1 MKMMIVDD
9 NMDLASAL
17 RDLLETEGHDIRLA
31 GNSLEGYATYRLF
44 RPDLVITDLN
54 MPGPNGIDLIH
65 RIRAFDPQVRVIYMS
80 GEMSRFQP
88 LLDQEKR
95 EHSATFLRKPFSRRE
110 LFQLLPAHT

>member
-1 MKMMIVDD
+1 MRLMIVDD

-17 RDLLETEGHDIRLA
+17 RDLLEAEGHDIHLA
-31 GNSLEGYATYRLF
+31 GNSLEGYDTYRLF

-54 MPGPNGIDLIH
+54 MPGPTGIDLIH

-88 LLDQEKR
+88 LLEREKR
-95 EHSATFLRKPFSRRE
+95 EHSATFLRKPFSRRQ
-110 LFQLLPAHT
+110 LFELLPAHT